1 VSESRRFL
9 IYWAGQT
16 LSAMGDAFAM
26 VALPLLVLE
35 ATGSVA
41 KMGLVSALGVVA
53 QVGASLFAGQLVDR
67 VDRRRLMIACDLGRA
82 IIYTLVP
89 VYWLL
94 HGPALWLLALT
105 ALLGGALANTFLVAY
120 VAALPSLV
128 SADRLNQANSRLQ
141 SAAALAYVL
150 GPILAGV
157 VATRTGA
164 SWALAIDAL
173 SFLVSVASLLSIRF
187 SSPAAPRP
195 HALDSARWAGPR
207 FIWANPTLRA
217 VLILMVLL
225 GLTGSIGLGAG
236 VTDLLVYH
244 LKHDLGLGSHDV
256 GLCLGLAAVGAV
268 VGAVFAPRFRRRW
281 GFGACFLGGTM
292 VQALGLATIG
302 LIPSSAATALGS
314 FLWAGGMLVRAVP
327 ATALRQEVAPHAL
340 LGRVTSTF
348 WTFTFG
354 ASALGTTAVTRL
366 AASVG
371 ANLTFIVVGAAV
383 GSITAVGVLTP
394 ARTRRPEET
403 LARAPSVPPNAVA

>member
-16 LSAMGDAFAM
+16 LSAMGDAFAL

-35 ATGSVA
+35 STGSVA
-41 KMGLVSALGVVA
+41 QMGLVSALGVVA
-53 QVGASLFAGQLVDR
+53 QVGTSLFAGPLVDSF
-67 VDRRRLMIACDLGRA
+67 DRRRLMIACDVGRA
-82 IIYTLVP
+82 VIYTLVP

-94 HGPALWLLALT
+94 HGPALWLLAVT
-105 ALLGGALANTFLVAY
+105 AFLGGALGNLFLVAY

-141 SAAALAYVL
+141 GATALAYVL

-157 VATRTGA
+157 VATRSGA

-173 SFLVSVASLLSIRF
+173 SFLVSVASLLLIRF
-187 SSPAAPRP
+187 SSPAVR
-195 HALDSARWAGPR
+195 SAHGLEAVRWAGLR
-207 FIWANPTLRA
+207 FIWASPTLRA
-217 VLILMVLL
+217 MLILMVLL
-225 GLTGSIGLGAG
+225 GLTGSLGLGAG
-236 VTDLLVYH
+236 VTDLVVYH
-244 LKHDLGLGSHDV
+244 LKHDLGLGSRDV
-256 GLCLGLAAVGAV
+256 GLCLGIAAVGAV
-268 VGAVFAPRFRRRW
+268 AGAAFAPRLRRRW

-302 LIPSSAATALGS
+302 LFPRSSAIAFGS

-327 ATALRQEVAPHAL
+327 ATALRQEVVPHAL
-340 LGRVTSTF
+340 IGRVTSTF
-348 WTFTFG
+348 WMFTFG

-371 ANLTFIVVGAAV
+371 TNLTLIVVGAAV
-383 GSITAVGVLTP
+383 GSVTAVGALTP
-394 ARTRRPEET
+394 ARTSRPEET
-403 LARAPSVPPNAVA
+403 LAQSPSVPPNAVA